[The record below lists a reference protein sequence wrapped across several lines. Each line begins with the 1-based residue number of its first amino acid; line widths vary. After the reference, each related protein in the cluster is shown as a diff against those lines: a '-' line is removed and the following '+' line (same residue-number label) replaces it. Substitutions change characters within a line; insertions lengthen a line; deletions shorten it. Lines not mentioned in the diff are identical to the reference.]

1 MDPFTSIWKG
11 LKENIEHFMDHV
23 DQGINYQKYMELY
36 TNVYDYCAGANQR
49 NTTGD
54 SERDTTKLI
63 GGKMYKELRSFLE
76 RRLEGIYEN
85 SKQYMDE
92 NLLKYYSDQW
102 RDYTMAMKTINHIFE
117 YLNRNWIKREVSEGR
132 TLVYDVYTLSLITW
146 KEKVFFNMKDHLI
159 KCLLHLIEKQRNGE
173 QIPEDLVKNVIDSY
187 ILLGEEKVDESNN
200 RNSDIPKGVSS
211 FKIYEVYYEKP
222 FIEATEKFYLYE
234 SQKFINEN
242 SIVDYMKKA
251 KSRLEEENQRVDKYL
266 NESSRI
272 PLLKA
277 CKDVLIKNHLEPIQ
291 EEFTELLQQDRV
303 DDLELLYYLLK
314 YIPNSFDPLCEKFEE
329 YVKQQGLASI
339 EKVAQ
344 NPVSKSGSS
353 TPVSSKRESKE
364 SVNPQ
369 YYAEAILTVRK
380 KYIKLIR
387 DSFSNDSKFVASM
400 DKACREFINKN
411 KICNQKVKSP
421 ELLARYCDALLKKSN
436 KIAESSEIEE
446 RLKDIITIFQYIE
459 DKDVFQTFYTKLLAK
474 RLVVGT
480 SASEDLEESMI
491 SKLKEI
497 CGSEYTLKLQ
507 KMFQDMNISKDL
519 NENYNNFK
527 SKNEISSSQD
537 FYIMVLS
544 TNCWPLHPP
553 SSPFTVPTE
562 LEKQINS
569 FQMFYQKNHN
579 GRKLTWLFHLCKG
592 ELKTRF
598 YDKNYIFQ
606 VSVYQMAILLSY
618 NKSDS
623 YTLSELRELTGLN
636 ENTITGQLNYLCKTK
651 VLLLKSSP
659 SGEKVYVYNPNF
671 KYKKIRV
678 PLNMTVRSEQ
688 QAENEETRKAIENDR
703 SFLIQAAIVRIM
715 KTRKTLKHV
724 ALMNEVISQLK
735 NRFKPC
741 VADIKKNIDYLLDKE
756 YIERKEGEKD
766 TYNYLA

>member
-1 MDPFTSIWKG
+1 MDDPFYALWDG
-11 LKENIEHFMDHV
+11 LRENIEHFMDHV
-23 DQGINYQKYMELY
+23 SQGINYQKYMRLY
-36 TNVYDYCAGANQR
+36 TDVYNYCTGATH
-49 NTTGD
+49 NTFD
-54 SERDTTKLI
+54 SKRDTTQLI
-63 GGKMYKELRSFLE
+63 GGKMYNELKQFLE

-85 SKQYMDE
+85 SKKHSDE
-92 NLLKYYSDQW
+92 NLLRYYSDQW
-102 RDYTMAMKTINHIFE
+102 HDYTMAMKTINHIFE

-132 TLVYDVYTLSLITW
+132 TYIYDVYNLSLIIW
-146 KEKVFFNMKDHLI
+146 KEKVFTNMKDLLI
-159 KCLLHLIEKQRNGE
+159 ACLLQLIERQRHGE
-173 QIPEDLVKNVIDSY
+173 QIPEDLVKNVIESY
-187 ILLGEEKVDESNN
+187 TLLGEEKVDDINS
-200 RNSDIPKGVSS
+200 RNPDVPRGASS

-234 SQKFINEN
+234 SQKFISEN

-251 KSRLEEENQRVDKYL
+251 KARLEEENQRVDRYL

-291 EEFTELLQQDRV
+291 DEFTELLQQDRV
-303 DDLELLYYLLK
+303 EDLELLYFLLK
-314 YIPNSFDPLCEKFEE
+314 YIPNSFDPLCQKFED

-353 TPVSSKRESKE
+353 TPVSAKKEAKE

-369 YYAEAILTVRK
+369 AYAEAILVVRK
-380 KYIKLIR
+380 KYIKLIN
-387 DSFSNDSKFVASM
+387 DSFDNDSKFVASM

-421 ELLARYCDALLKKSN
+421 ELLARYCDGLLKKSN

-459 DKDVFQTFYTKLLAK
+459 DKDVFQKFYSKMLAK

-527 SKNEISSSQD
+527 SKNEISSSSQD

-553 SSPFTVPTE
+553 TSPFTVPSE
-562 LEKQINS
+562 LEKQIKS
-569 FQMFYQKNHN
+569 FQVFYQKNHS

-618 NKSDS
+618 NKGDS
-623 YTLSELRELTGLN
+623 YTLKELQELTGLN
-636 ENTITGQLNYLCKTK
+636 QDVILGQLNILCKAK
-651 VLLLKSSP
+651 VFLLKSSP
-659 SGEKVYVYNPNF
+659 SGDKTYVYNPNF
-671 KYKKIRV
+671 KFKKIRV

-724 ALMNEVISQLK
+724 ALMDEVISQLK
-735 NRFKPC
+735 NRFKPS
-741 VADIKKNIDYLLDKE
+741 VPDIKKNIDYLLDKE
-756 YIERKEGEKD
+756 YIERREGEKD

>member
-1 MDPFTSIWKG
+1 MDDPFNALWEE
-11 LKENIEHFMDHV
+11 LRENIEHFMDHV
-23 DQGINYQKYMELY
+23 DQGINYQKYMKLY
-36 TNVYDYCAGANQR
+36 TDVYNYCTGATQSVF
-49 NTTGD
+49 D
-54 SERDTTKLI
+54 SKRDTTQLI
-63 GGKMYKELRSFLE
+63 GGKMYNELKQFLE
-76 RRLEGIYEN
+76 KRLEGIYNN
-85 SKQYMDE
+85 SRRHSDE
-92 NLLKYYSDQW
+92 SLLKYYSDQW

-132 TLVYDVYTLSLITW
+132 TYIYDVYNLSLIIW
-146 KEKVFFNMKDHLI
+146 KEKVFFFMKDLLI
-159 KCLLHLIEKQRNGE
+159 ECLLQLIEKQRHGE

-187 ILLGEEKVDESNN
+187 TLLGEEKVDDI
-200 RNSDIPKGVSS
+200 NSKNPDVPKGVSS

-222 FIEATEKFYLYE
+222 FIEATEKFYKYE
-234 SQKFINEN
+234 SQKFISEN

-251 KSRLEEENQRVDKYL
+251 KARLEEENQRVDKYL

-277 CKDVLIKNHLEPIQ
+277 CKDVLIRDHLQPIQ
-291 EEFTELLQQDRV
+291 DEFTGLLEQDRV

-314 YIPNSFDPLCEKFEE
+314 YIPNSFDPLCIKFEE
-329 YVKQQGLASI
+329 YVKLQGLASI

-353 TPVSSKRESKE
+353 TPVSTKKEAKE

-369 YYAEAILTVRK
+369 SYAEAILTVRK
-380 KYIKLIR
+380 KYINLIN
-387 DSFSNDSKFVASM
+387 DSFNNDPKFVASM

-421 ELLARYCDALLKKSN
+421 ELLARYCDGLLKKSN

-459 DKDVFQTFYTKLLAK
+459 DKDVFQKFYSKMLAK

-519 NENYNNFK
+519 NERYSNFK
-527 SKNEISSSQD
+527 SKNEISSASQD
-537 FYIMVLS
+537 FYINVLS

-553 SSPFTVPTE
+553 SSPFIVPPE
-562 LEKQINS
+562 MERQIKS
-569 FQMFYQKNHN
+569 FQLFYQNNHN
-579 GRKLTWLFHLCKG
+579 GRILTWLFHLCKG
-592 ELKTRF
+592 ELKTHF

-618 NKSDS
+618 NKGNS
-623 YTLSELRELTGLN
+623 YTLKELQELTGLN
-636 ENTITGQLNYLCKTK
+636 QDVITGQLNILCKAK
-651 VLLLKSSP
+651 VFILKSSP
-659 SGEKVYVYNPNF
+659 SGEKTYVYNPKF
-671 KYKKIRV
+671 KFKKIRV
-678 PLNMTVRSEQ
+678 PLNVTVKSEQ

-724 ALMNEVISQLK
+724 ALMDEVISQLK
-735 NRFKPC
+735 NRFKPNIP
-741 VADIKKNIDYLLDKE
+741 DIKKNIDFLLDKE
-756 YIERKEGEKD
+756 YIERKEGSKD